1 MIDRLRLALSA
12 CLYLGSLALLGSE
25 YFAIRA
31 VYRSYGASYP
41 TMFGGSVPATSSH
54 VVALMPWSGVIFLAI
69 VALSLLGLLLVLW
82 RGRSRESRLYW
93 INALASINGYLG
105 GFALVMM
112 VFGFFLLPKLAA
124 GF

>member
-1 MIDRLRLALSA
+1 
-12 CLYLGSLALLGSE
+12 
-25 YFAIRA
+25 
-31 VYRSYGASYP
+31 
-41 TMFGGSVPATSSH
+41 VPATSSH